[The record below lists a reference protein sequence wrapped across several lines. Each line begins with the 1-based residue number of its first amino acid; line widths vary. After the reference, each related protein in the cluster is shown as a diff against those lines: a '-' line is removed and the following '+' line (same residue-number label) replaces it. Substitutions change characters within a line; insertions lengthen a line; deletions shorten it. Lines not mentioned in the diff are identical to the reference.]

1 MKARAL
7 FIAVSIATYKDDNF
21 MDDDLRML
29 RA

>member
-7 FIAVSIATYKDDNF
+7 FIAVYIAINKDDNF